1 MGLSNSS
8 KKGILNTL
16 VICGLGVSAL
26 GACTPVSS
34 QRGNMVQDF
43 ALADIQV
50 GQSTKSDVMRTLGSP
65 TTKSPF
71 DENTWYYMGQKK
83 EKRGILDPKV
93 VEERIVVAT
102 FNADGVLDTLQDVSP
117 DRIDVPIADSAT
129 PTYGNEASIL
139 QEFFGNLGK
148 FNPQTPE

>member
-1 MGLSNSS
+1 MSLGSHTKKQILSS
-8 KKGILNTL
+8 LL
-16 VICGLGVSAL
+16 ICGLSISAL
-26 GACTPVSS
+26 NACTPVSS

-43 ALADIQV
+43 TLQEIQV

-93 VEERIVVAT
+93 VEERIIVAS

-117 DRIDVPIADSAT
+117 ERIDVPLADSKT
-129 PTYGNEASIL
+129 PTYGNEASVL

-148 FNPQTPE
+148 FNPQTDE